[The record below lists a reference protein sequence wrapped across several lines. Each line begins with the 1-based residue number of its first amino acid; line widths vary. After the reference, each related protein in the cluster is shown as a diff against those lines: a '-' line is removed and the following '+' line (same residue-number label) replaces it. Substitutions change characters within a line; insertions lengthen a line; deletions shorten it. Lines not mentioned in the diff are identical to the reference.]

1 MKPDQSNMDHSDPV
15 KKMIRRLY
23 SGDEAKCKILDK
35 NQLFHTWLLELILIN
50 FPVSW
55 LYEANWLL

>member
-35 NQLFHTWLLELILIN
+35 NQLFHTWLLELT
-50 FPVSW
+50 
-55 LYEANWLL
+55 